1 MAAVTALSQG
11 ISTHDRLTQ
20 KVGDLFE
27 ETALLSSRPRRPKQ
41 INTNPPFPSF
51 PLLSEIIK
59 KKRMTTKK
67 TRPSSSLL
75 RV

>member
-41 INTNPPFPSF
+41 INTNPPANEQKLCIRSDAF
-51 PLLSEIIK
+51 LLHSTNEE
-59 KKRMTTKK
+59 K
-67 TRPSSSLL
+67 T
-75 RV
+75 